1 MNLAGLL
8 PLLWHLPA
16 YGGLVQEL
24 RRRASAQGGGRGACR
39 THAPPVAW
47 PCVLA
52 GLHQD
57 IARPTLVLVPG
68 VEEAKELRDQL
79 ESWCPPDTP
88 VLLFPEPDA
97 LPYER
102 LPWDS
107 ATRSQ
112 RLRALAALAGTPM
125 GTLLWEQERRG
136 MARHAPTFA
145 APMQGDSDPQQQR
158 GFLGGQGDPSQPRE
172 GSPTVSPL
180 VVASA
185 HALMAKTMPAE
196 AFRAACHTV
205 EVGMKVAPNA
215 LMARWVGMGYGAEHA
230 VEVPGTFSRRGG
242 ILDVF
247 SPHSSYPLRIEF
259 FGDEIESL
267 RLFDPATQRSA
278 ASVKQASIVPAREIV
293 LSPEESERLGASPE
307 SSMPE
312 TSTKG
317 EENIPSLPLAGES
330 ESEGEAERS
339 HRRTSPSPRP
349 LPSRERGTVHPSPD
363 AFSEQDAEFFI
374 PLFPH
379 GCLLDYV
386 APDGLLVLADP
397 DRLRGEIEEVAGRGE
412 ELRDELTRRG
422 ELAPGFPR
430 PYWGW
435 PELAPR
441 LESRSLSPSL
451 SLALEPWAGEEAQGY
466 ALGFVSPPS
475 YGGQLPV
482 ALAEA
487 ADRARKKQPVVIVS
501 HQARRLSDLLDEDHG
516 IFAAPREAIAETPQP
531 GSLTLVQGGLSGGFV
546 MTDVGAPR
554 SIGAPLLTIVTDSEL
569 FGLLKSRRVVT
580 RRQPAR
586 HLALSELNPGDYVV
600 HVDHGIG
607 RFAGTTTMEVA
618 GTRREYLLVEYAQGD
633 KLYVPIDQMDR
644 IGPYYAVGP
653 DASGPTLSRLGGGEW
668 ARAKEKAAE
677 SAAKVARELLE
688 VYATRELLPG
698 IAFSPDSAWQQE
710 LESSF
715 PFVETPDQ
723 LRAVQEV
730 KADMQSA
737 RPMDRLVCGD
747 VGYGKTE
754 VALRAAFKAV
764 SDGYQVGVLV
774 PTTVLAQQHYE
785 TFRERLAPFP
795 VKVDVLSRFRSPREQ
810 DEVLSGLVAGTV
822 DIVIGTH
829 RLLQKDVAF
838 KKLGL
843 VVIDEEHRFGV
854 LHKERLKRMRQEVDA
869 LSLSATPIPR
879 TLYMSLVSVRDMST
893 METPPEERLPIKTY
907 VSPYKEEL
915 VREAILRELDRGGQ
929 VFFVHNRV
937 HDIHL
942 VAHHLE
948 ELVPEA
954 RIVIGHGQMPE
965 EDLETVML
973 DFASGQADVLVCTTI
988 IEAGL
993 DLPNANTLIIYPADK
1008 LGLAQLY
1015 QLRGRVGRGR
1025 NRAYAY
1031 LLFDRSRPLTDT
1043 ARKRLGTI
1051 RDATELGAGFRI
1063 AMKDL
1068 EIRGAGNLLGTAQ
1081 HGNIAAVGFDLY
1093 CRMLAQAV
1101 EELRARMRGEPP
1113 PPPPAPA
1120 ATVDLPLAAHIP
1132 EDYVPH
1138 LPSRLLLYQRLA
1150 RPLTPEEIQDI
1161 RKEWQDRFGPLPE
1174 AVDNLLYMVRV
1185 KALATRA
1192 GFHSVASENGQ
1203 IVMRARERLPAPSG
1217 GFRPDAIGTP
1227 PTLPSGVTVGTSQ
1240 VRLDTS
1246 KLGASW
1252 PKALE
1257 QVLASLAKATT

>member
-8 PLLWHLPA
+8 PLLWHLPE
-16 YGGLVQEL
+16 YGRLVQEL
-24 RRRASAQGGGRGACR
+24 RARTPGQGDGQGPCRAQV
-39 THAPPVAW
+39 PPVAW
-47 PCVLA
+47 PYVLA

-57 IARPTLVLVPG
+57 IARPLLIVVPG

-79 ESWCPPDTP
+79 EAWCPPDTP

-102 LPWDS
+102 LPWD
-107 ATRSQ
+107 ATTRTQ
-112 RLRALAALAGTPM
+112 RLRALA
-125 GTLLWEQERRG
+125 TLLLGERKTSDNRRG
-136 MARHAPTFA
+136 MARHAPTSA
-145 APMQGDSDPQQQR
+145 SRPEERSPHD
-158 GFLGGQGDPSQPRE
+158 QP
-172 GSPTVSPL
+172 PL

-185 HALMAKTMPAE
+185 HALMAKTMPAP
-196 AFRAACHTV
+196 AFRGACHTV
-205 EVGMKVAPNA
+205 EARMKVTPEA
-215 LMARWVGMGYGAEHA
+215 LTARWVGMGYSAEHA

-247 SPHSSYPLRIEF
+247 SPDSDYPLRIEF
-259 FGDEIESL
+259 YGDEIESL
-267 RLFDPATQRSA
+267 RLFDPATQRSVA
-278 ASVKQASIVPAREIV
+278 TIKWASIVPAREIV
-293 LSPEESERLGASPE
+293 LSAEDMERLGASDE
-307 SSMPE
+307 D
-312 TSTKG
+312 
-317 EENIPSLPLAGES
+317 L
-330 ESEGEAERS
+330 
-339 HRRTSPSPRP
+339 
-349 LPSRERGTVHPSPD
+349 
-363 AFSEQDAEFFI
+363 EFFI

-379 GCLLDYV
+379 GCLLDFM
-386 APDGLLVLADP
+386 PLDGLLVLGDP
-397 DRLRGEIEEVAGRGE
+397 DRLRGEAEEVAARAE
-412 ELRDELTRRG
+412 ELRDEASRRG
-422 ELAPGFPR
+422 ELPRDFPR
-430 PYWGW
+430 PYWDW
-435 PELAPR
+435 PELASR
-441 LESRSLSPSL
+441 LESRPVGV
-451 SLALEPWAGEEAQGY
+451 SLALDPWAGDNPDSSGLA
-466 ALGFVSPPS
+466 FVSPPS

-487 ADRARKKQPVVIVS
+487 AARTQKRERVVIVS
-501 HQARRLSDLLDEDHG
+501 HQARRLSDLLEEEHG
-516 IFAAPREAIAETPQP
+516 IFATPREVIAEMPPP
-531 GSLTLVQGGLSGGFV
+531 GSLTLVQGGLSGGFAMKGDEPFV
-546 MTDVGAPR
+546 
-554 SIGAPLLTIVTDSEL
+554 LLTDTEL
-569 FGLLKSRRVVT
+569 FGLLKVRRQV

-586 HLALSELNPGDYVV
+586 HLALAELSPGDYVV

-607 RFAGTTTMEVA
+607 RFAGTTTMEVSGA
-618 GTRREYLLVEYAQGD
+618 QREYLLVEYAQGD

-644 IGPYYAVGP
+644 IGPYFAVGGQP
-653 DASGPTLSRLGGGEW
+653 PTLNRLGGGEW
-668 ARAKEKAAE
+668 AKAKQKAAE
-677 SAAKVARELLE
+677 SAAKVAWELLE
-688 VYATRELLPG
+688 VYAAREVVPG

-715 PFVETPDQ
+715 PFVETADQ

-754 VALRAAFKAV
+754 VALRAAFKAI

-785 TFRERLAPFP
+785 TFRERLSPFP
-795 VKVDVLSRFRSPREQ
+795 IKVDVLSRFRSPKEQ
-810 DEVLSGLVAGTV
+810 DEVAAGLATGTV

-829 RLLQKDVAF
+829 RLLQKDIAF

-843 VVIDEEHRFGV
+843 VIIDEEHRFGV
-854 LHKERLKRMRQEVDA
+854 LHKERLKQMRREVDVLSMSA
-869 LSLSATPIPR
+869 PPIAGSLS
-879 TLYMSLVSVRDMST
+879 MSLVSVRDMST

-937 HDIHL
+937 HDIHI
-942 VAHHLE
+942 VARHLE

-954 RIVIGHGQMPE
+954 RIAIGHGQMPE
-965 EDLETVML
+965 EALEAVMVE
-973 DFASGQADVLVCTTI
+973 FASGKADVLVCTTI

-1031 LLFDRSRPLTDT
+1031 LFFDRSRPLTET
-1043 ARKRLGTI
+1043 ASKRLGTI

-1068 EIRGAGNLLGTAQ
+1068 EIRGAGNLLGTSQ
-1081 HGNIAAVGFDLY
+1081 HGHIAAVGFDLY
-1093 CRMLAQAV
+1093 CRMLAHAV
-1101 EELRARMRGEPP
+1101 EGLRARLRGEPP
-1113 PPPPAPA
+1113 PPPPVPA
-1120 ATVDLPLAAHIP
+1120 ATVELPLTAHIP
-1132 EDYVPH
+1132 EEYVPH
-1138 LPSRLLLYQRLA
+1138 LPSRLTLYQRLVQ
-1150 RPLTPEEIQDI
+1150 PLTPTEIEDI
-1161 RKEWQDRFGPLPE
+1161 RQEWTDRFGPLPE

-1185 KALATRA
+1185 KALATQA
-1192 GFHSVASENGQ
+1192 GFYSVAAEDGY
-1203 IVMRARERLPAPSG
+1203 IVLRARERLPAPAG
-1217 GFRPDAIGTP
+1217 GLRFAA
-1227 PTLPSGVTVGTSQ
+1227 PTLQGVTVGTTQ

-1246 KLGASW
+1246 KLGQSW

-1257 QVLASLAKATT
+1257 QVLVSLCPARSGNS